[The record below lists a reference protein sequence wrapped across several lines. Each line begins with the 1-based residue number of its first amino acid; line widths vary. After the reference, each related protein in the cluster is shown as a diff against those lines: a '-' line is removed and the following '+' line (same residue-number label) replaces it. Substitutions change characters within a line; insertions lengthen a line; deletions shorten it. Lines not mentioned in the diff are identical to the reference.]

1 MRRVSTIGLAYRLCQ
16 LSILVLIL
24 FASVFVGGIGYTL
37 VQADAFPQL
46 IINELFEAGYGLG
59 GVKWCASCTGEN
71 FMHFSDIQ
79 QSMKLWLLLR
89 ATLFFAL
96 AFLIVVE
103 LKKVLLSIRDT
114 TTFYRANY
122 RSFSAIGNY
131 GFLISFFSAFNF
143 YVQGGES
150 LFNLSIPFLELG
162 FSLGSWVL
170 ADIFWEGK
178 LLLDDNQSII

>member
-1 MRRVSTIGLAYRLCQ
+1 MRKFSTIGLAYRLCQ
-16 LSILVLIL
+16 LSILLLIL
-24 FASVFVGGIGYTL
+24 FAVIFVGGIGYTL
-37 VQADAFPQL
+37 LDAGAFPQL
-46 IINELFEAGYGLG
+46 VINELFDAGYGLG
-59 GVKWCASCTGEN
+59 RIKWCATCIGDHYL
-71 FMHFSDIQ
+71 HFEDLQ
-79 QSMKLWLLLR
+79 LSMKLWLLLR

-96 AFLIVVE
+96 AFLIVLE

-114 TTFYRANY
+114 ATFYRANY

-131 GFLISFFSAFNF
+131 GFLISLLSAFNF
-143 YVQGGES
+143 YVQGDQS
-150 LFNLSIPFLELG
+150 HFNLSIPFLELG

>member
-1 MRRVSTIGLAYRLCQ
+1 MRRMSTIGLAYRLCQ
-16 LSILVLIL
+16 LSILLLLL
-24 FASVFVGGIGYTL
+24 FAAVFVGGIGYALIYT
-37 VQADAFPQL
+37 DAFPNL
-46 IINELFEAGYGLG
+46 VINELFEAGYGLG
-59 GVKWCASCTGEN
+59 GVKWCPSCGGEN
-71 FMHFSDIQ
+71 DLHFSDIAI
-79 QSMKLWLLLR
+79 SMKLWLLLR
-89 ATLFFAL
+89 ATIFFSM
-96 AFLIVVE
+96 AFLIVLE

-114 TTFYRANY
+114 ATFYRANY

-150 LFNLSIPFLELG
+150 LFHLSIPFLELG

-178 LLLDDNQSII
+178 LLLEDNQSII

>member
-1 MRRVSTIGLAYRLCQ
+1 MRRISTIGLAYRLCQ
-16 LSILVLIL
+16 LSILLLIL
-24 FASVFVGGIGYTL
+24 FASVFICGIGYTL

-46 IINELFEAGYGLG
+46 VINDLFDAGYGLG
-59 GVKWCASCTGEN
+59 GIKWCASCTGER
-71 FMHFSDIQ
+71 FMHFSDVQ
-79 QSMKLWLLLR
+79 LTMKLWLLLR

-96 AFLIVVE
+96 AFLIVLA

-114 TTFYRANY
+114 ATFYRANY

-131 GFLISFFSAFNF
+131 GFMISFLSAFNF
-143 YVQGGES
+143 YVQGDQS
-150 LFNLSIPFLELG
+150 HFNLSIPFLELG